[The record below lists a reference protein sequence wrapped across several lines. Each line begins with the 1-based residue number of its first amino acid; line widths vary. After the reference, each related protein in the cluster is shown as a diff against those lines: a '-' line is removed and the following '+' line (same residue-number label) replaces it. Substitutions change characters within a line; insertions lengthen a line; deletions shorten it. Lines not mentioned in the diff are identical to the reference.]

1 MNDQEESMITYP
13 EISENTTETELTE
26 VFCKIGTILT
36 SSLQPQEVIHRVMTL
51 IGNYFSPENW
61 SLLLWDSSLQQLK
74 FEIVMGIDASKLKG
88 VRLEKGE
95 GIVGWVCDNAEPA
108 IVVDTT
114 KDTRFSSRIDDILD
128 FQTRSII
135 CVPLLNGDNE
145 IIGAIELINK
155 IISPS
160 CTSDTCI
167 LPTYHNFTQNDMRI
181 LSAIATFTGIAV
193 ENAFLFKQVEELAM
207 IDSLTGI
214 NNRYYFN
221 EILRQEIEKVKR
233 YDRTMCILMMDVDNF
248 KKINDTYG
256 HLTGDRILQSIAD
269 ILRVTVREADFLA
282 RFGGDEFVI
291 IMPESKEIDA
301 CGLAKRIQDM
311 IVRWNKKETI
321 HGPKIQITIGI
332 HEAGSE
338 TIDQILEEADKDLYN
353 KKFFNKKPEELT
365 SIEEMHLFLDKKF
378 KD

>member
-1 MNDQEESMITYP
+1 MGKEVVSMITYP
-13 EISENTTETELTE
+13 EVSENTTDQELTE
-26 VFCKIGTILT
+26 VFCKIGAILT

-61 SLLLWDSSLQQLK
+61 SLLLWDASLQQLK

-95 GIVGWVCDNAEPA
+95 GIVGWVCDNAEPT
-108 IVVDTT
+108 IVEDIT
-114 KDTRFSSRIDDILD
+114 KDARFSSRIDDMLD
-128 FQTRSII
+128 FKTRSII
-135 CVPLLNGDNE
+135 CVPLLNGNNE
-145 IIGAIELINK
+145 VVGAIELINK
-155 IISPS
+155 IVAPS
-160 CTSDTCI
+160 CSTDDSH
-167 LPTYHNFTQNDMRI
+167 TYDNFTQNDMKI

-221 EILRQEIEKVKR
+221 EILRQETEKVKR
-233 YDRTMCILMMDVDNF
+233 YDRTMCMLMMDVDDF
-248 KKINDTYG
+248 KKINDSYG

-269 ILRVTVREADFLA
+269 ILRVTVRESDFLA

-291 IMPESKEIDA
+291 IMPESKEKDA
-301 CGLAKRIQDM
+301 LGLAKRIQDM
-311 IVRWNKKETI
+311 IIRWNKKETT

-338 TIDQILEEADKDLYN
+338 TIDQILSEADKDLYH
-353 KKFFNKKPEELT
+353 KKVFSKKPEELT
-365 SIEEMHLFLDKKF
+365 SIEEMQHFLDKKF
-378 KD
+378 ED